1 MAKVRFRCKRYHEP
15 NAALPAAKERKTIFV
30 FEAPLDG

>member
-15 NAALPAAKERKTIFV
+15 NAALLAAEERKTIFI
-30 FEAPLDG
+30 FEAPSDG